1 MVDRGEALVSR
12 RLCRPASI
20 CVQAGNVPSN
30 ADILAATDGSIHSAL
45 YAVDLSLGLRL
56 GELTGLR
63 WSNVDLDQRSLHVRS
78 QLQRGQMVPL
88 ERIWHGR
95 TLMLSPGLANVAERM
110 EQVLRPAKTGVKHVE
125 SAQVGRFELGK
136 GAWRR
141 VSQILF

>member
-1 MVDRGEALVSR
+1 VSR

-63 WSNVDLDQRSLHVRS
+63 WSDVDLDQRSLHVRS

-95 TLMLSPGLANVAERM
+95 TLMLSLRGWRMWPSEWNKSYGL
-110 EQVLRPAKTGVKHVE
+110 QKLGSSTWKVL
-125 SAQVGRFELGK
+125 QVGRFLNLEKVPG
-136 GAWRR
+136 GE
-141 VSQILF
+141 